1 MEILVVVGTL
11 SGLGGIEVCLRSLAE
26 EAQANGDR
34 VRVLALCPSVR
45 DARWHEGIA
54 YSEVENGSTSLK
66 RQMLRGLPAFIRTC
80 KKQLPDAVVVIYS
93 STLLL
98 VKLGLWIA
106 RLKRPVL
113 AWLHFSTAHRQRT
126 EFLRLADGHLC
137 ISPQIADATK
147 HVPGVRAEAVHLVYN
162 GTRMDSVTPVPRSG
176 QGPLRLLHIGR
187 LMRGDQKRT
196 DDLLRALAHVQA
208 DWQLDLIGSGSPET
222 EIAELRLL
230 AGQLGISSRLNWL
243 GRQTEPWREVR
254 EADALVLCSSYE
266 GFPLVMIEAMAR
278 GIPCIASDCQ
288 SGPGDIVRPGE
299 NGWLFNV
306 GDVRGLSER
315 IQRLARDR
323 TLLPSSDAVRASVQ
337 NFSSPRVFQRIR
349 EAIEHTVAD

>member
-11 SGLGGIEVCLRSLAE
+11 SGLGGIEVCVRSLAE

-45 DARWHEGIA
+45 DAKWHDGIA
-54 YSEVENGSTSLK
+54 YTEVANGSTSLK
-66 RQMLRGLPAFIRTC
+66 RQMVRGLPAFVRAC

-106 RLKRPVL
+106 RMKRPVL

-126 EFLRLADGHLC
+126 DLLRLADGHLC

-147 HVPGVRAEAVHLVYN
+147 QVPGVRPEDVHLVYN
-162 GTRMDSVTPVPRSG
+162 GTPMESVAPVPRSG
-176 QGPLRLLHIGR
+176 DGPLRLLHVGR

-196 DDLLRALAHVQA
+196 DDLLRALASVRG
-208 DWQLDLIGSGSPET
+208 DWQLDLIGSGSPDT
-222 EIAELRLL
+222 ELGELQLL
-230 AGQLGISSRLNWL
+230 AERLGISNRLNWL
-243 GRQTEPWREVR
+243 GRQTDPWRAVKT
-254 EADALVLCSSYE
+254 ADALILCSSYE

-278 GIPCIASDCQ
+278 GIPCIASDCP
-288 SGPGDIVRPGE
+288 SGPADIVRPGE
-299 NGWLFNV
+299 NGWLFDV
-306 GDVRGLSER
+306 GDVDGLRER
-315 IQRLARDR
+315 MQRLVSDR
-323 TLLPSSDAVRASVQ
+323 TLLPSSDSVRESVL
-337 NFSSPRVFQRIR
+337 NFSSPKVFQRIR
-349 EAIEHTVAD
+349 DAIEHTVTE